1 MASVLPEAVL
11 TSVTV
16 DTTRRRRYTPLDVAI
31 IAVVVIIVLT
41 AVIGQEVAPSSIFES
56 HILSALQA
64 PSSKHLLGTDAQGRD
79 VLWRVIAGCQVTLLS
94 SAAVVAGDSVIGVV
108 IATLATVGPRWIDAL
123 LMGLTDLTL
132 ALPGFVLALGLA
144 ASLGPGLRSAIIAM
158 IAAGWPLT
166 ARMLR
171 GVMRETTALPF
182 VEGARVLGVSKTRLM
197 IRHVLPNSL
206 DVLIVK
212 WAFDIG
218 FTVIVLSG
226 LSFLESAHSL
236 PALSG
241 APWWRGHR
249 ATSPPA
255 GGPPWPRSCHRDH
268 RDRVRASW
276 RHVAGSAQPGVE
288 AKVTAMTETTMAP
301 NGSGTPPLGAPLL
314 DISGLSITARS
325 HGGVV
330 TLVDGIELQIA
341 VGERVAIV
349 GESGSGKT
357 VTARAI
363 MRLDSALSVTGSV
376 KFDGVDLLGL
386 REQDMQK
393 FRGLIGMI
401 FQDPMEALNP
411 LQTIGQQVTEPL
423 RIRGV
428 SRKQAAA
435 RACALLDELGVA
447 RAGDRMKAYPHEFSG
462 GMRQRVVMAMALIG
476 IRSS

>member
-1 MASVLPEAVL
+1 
-11 TSVTV
+11 
-16 DTTRRRRYTPLDVAI
+16 
-31 IAVVVIIVLT
+31 
-41 AVIGQEVAPSSIFES
+41 
-56 HILSALQA
+56 
-64 PSSKHLLGTDAQGRD
+64 
-79 VLWRVIAGCQVTLLS
+79 
-94 SAAVVAGDSVIGVV
+94 
-108 IATLATVGPRWIDAL
+108 
-123 LMGLTDLTL
+123 
-132 ALPGFVLALGLA
+132 
-144 ASLGPGLRSAIIAM
+144 
-158 IAAGWPLT
+158 
-166 ARMLR
+166 
-171 GVMRETTALPF
+171 
-182 VEGARVLGVSKTRLM
+182 
-197 IRHVLPNSL
+197 
-206 DVLIVK
+206 
-212 WAFDIG
+212 
-218 FTVIVLSG
+218 
-226 LSFLESAHSL
+226 
-236 PALSG
+236 
-241 APWWRGHR
+241 
-249 ATSPPA
+249 
-255 GGPPWPRSCHRDH
+255 
-268 RDRVRASW
+268 
-276 RHVAGSAQPGVE
+276 
-288 AKVTAMTETTMAP
+288 MTETTMAP

-393 FRGLIGMI
+393 FRGRRIGMI

-476 IRSS
+476 DPELLIADEPTTALDVRVQDQVLALLKEVQERRQLSVVLITHDLAVVAEFANRVAVMYSGRIVEQREVIPLFESPAHPYTQSLLLAVPRLSGELTRLRGLPGSPPSPAARPRGCTFHPRCSQHIDMCSEVIPTLRPLPGGGEAACHLVVEKDGAEQ